1 MRFRVCHGCYK
12 LVSPFVVVRLFNTLY
27 SSLSYESKQNLG
39 LTYLCRY
46 SIFNEKIYLRAGP
59 LPRVGIRGQCPPTF
73 LCPPKFCCAQK
84 TLFQSYDKKTKVLT
98 PKNVFSLKP

>member
-12 LVSPFVVVRLFNTLY
+12 LVSPFVVVRLFNTLC
-27 SSLSYESKQNLG
+27 SSLSYESKQNLQ

-59 LPRVGIRGQCPPTF
+59 LPLVGPPTF
-73 LCPPKFCCAQK
+73 LCPPKFCRAQK
-84 TLFQSYDKKTKVLT
+84 TLFQSYKKKQKSCP
-98 PKNVFSLKP
+98 PKKVFSPKP